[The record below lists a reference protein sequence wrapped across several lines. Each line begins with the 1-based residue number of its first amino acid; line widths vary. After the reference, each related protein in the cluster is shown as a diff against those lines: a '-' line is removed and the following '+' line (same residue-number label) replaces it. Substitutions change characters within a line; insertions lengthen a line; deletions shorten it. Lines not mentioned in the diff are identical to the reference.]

1 MPSRADRPRRLL
13 ASLSFGLLAG
23 CVGAPDAP
31 ARAVGAL
38 TVGPELTLVPD
49 LPAAPLPVE
58 ALGHAATAAAGAVR
72 ATAWSTP
79 RGVGLVAFW
88 SSAGGLLARAELRA
102 ADARPVVASD
112 GSVFLV
118 AWHQAGGLV
127 AARFDAAGARLDA
140 APLTVSTGAR
150 VGAAGDDL
158 ACVHDGRDFV
168 LAYGLAPAGVEV
180 ARVTAAGAV
189 RDRRAV
195 PLLGANLAERVR
207 IAASRAGYLVA
218 ATGVYAPTFL
228 YRQLAYA
235 RLGPDLAP
243 VDAAP
248 RAVAAS
254 PRERGLEDVA
264 SDGADYL
271 LLWSDE
277 ATPTA
282 SAPRLLAARVSAA
295 SGDVGAAA
303 DVALGTA
310 THPTSAAWAERVAG
324 GYLVARYDGTSFVTR
339 QLRDAGTFVEAA
351 PVARAVGAGLVGQV
365 ARAREGAG
373 LTLTWAASAPADTR
387 ALAVASL
394 AADGAAGPTAQPVT
408 APGGTDARA
417 VGLGWDGRS
426 FVTAWSDLSGASWA
440 ARTSARG
447 ARVDARGVA
456 LGRARTEALASTA
469 GQHAL
474 MRPTAAAITGGTGE
488 YAAQR
493 YDADLRP
500 VGAERVLFS
509 AERDVMFWGAGG
521 PDGYL
526 LGTGVFYFSGLQ
538 LDARFLRAD
547 GTLARSVEVYR
558 FRETGSATALAAS
571 RALWAVAWT
580 TYDAFAR
587 SCGLRVNLYTP
598 AGEFA
603 VVPRQYALP
612 SCEGTANLAAASDGA
627 DFLVVW
633 GEEAAGTSTRGLR
646 VRADGAALDAAP
658 FVVGSGG
665 APRAVWDGA
674 NYTVAWSTAPSGS
687 PANQSIV
694 AARVAA
700 TGAVL
705 DRPPVTLAEGARG
718 GAAFALAA
726 DGEGTVA
733 VAYARATSGEP
744 VRARLRL
751 FQWDAVPSDGG
762 LDAGPDAA
770 IDAAPDA
777 IADAVNDVGSDA
789 VNDVGSDAVNDVGS
803 DAVNDV
809 GSDAPSHADAPSSTP
824 GGGTGCQCAVPHA
837 PDRPAALGAWLVA
850 LVLTARRGAP
860 AAAGRA
866 P

>member
-13 ASLSFGLLAG
+13 APLFSGLLAG
-23 CVGAPDAP
+23 CVGASDAP

-38 TVGPELTLVPD
+38 TVGSELTLVPD
-49 LPAAPLPVE
+49 LPAAPLAVD

-88 SSAGGLLARAELRA
+88 SSAGGLLARAELGA

-112 GSVFLV
+112 GSAFLV
-118 AWHQAGGLV
+118 AWHRADGLV
-127 AARFDAAGARLDA
+127 AARFDAAGARLDV

-158 ACVHDGRDFV
+158 ACAPDGRDFV

-195 PLLGANLAERVR
+195 PLLGPNLAERVR

-218 ATGVYAPTFL
+218 ATGLHAPTFP

-243 VDAAP
+243 LDAAP

-282 SAPRLLAARVSAA
+282 GAPRLLAARVSAA

-303 DVALGTA
+303 DVAPGTA

-324 GYLVARYDGTSFVTR
+324 GYLVARYDGASFVTR
-339 QLRDAGTFVEAA
+339 QLRDAGTFVEAT

-373 LTLTWAASAPADTR
+373 LTLTWAAPAPADTR

-456 LGRARTEALASTA
+456 LGQARTEALASTA

-509 AERDVMFWGAGG
+509 AEREIMFWGAGG

-538 LDARFLRAD
+538 LDVRFLRAD

-558 FRETGSATALAAS
+558 FRDTGSATALAAS

-633 GEEAAGTSTRGLR
+633 GEATAGTSTRGLR
-646 VRADGAALDAAP
+646 VRADGTALDAAP

-687 PANQSIV
+687 PATQSIV

-705 DRPPVTLAEGARG
+705 DRPPATLAEGARA

-726 DGEGTVA
+726 DGEGTIA

-751 FQWDAVPSDGG
+751 FQWGAVPSDGG

-770 IDAAPDA
+770 NDVGADASLHAADASRDVAREAAEGDAPPEVDAPHDDAAEGEDAPSRADAAPA
-777 IADAVNDVGSDA
+777 
-789 VNDVGSDAVNDVGS
+789 
-803 DAVNDV
+803 
-809 GSDAPSHADAPSSTP
+809 P
-824 GGGTGCQCAVPHA
+824 GGGTGCQCAVPRA
-837 PDRPAALGAWLVA
+837 PDRPAAPGAWLVA
-850 LVLTARRGAP
+850 LALAARRR
-860 AAAGRA
+860 RA
-866 P
+866 RG